1 MATGSW
7 KTSTNS
13 TQPALRSVSAERRS
27 EFGMNVD
34 NASGSHGSHG
44 GHGTSVAPR
53 PIPPSSDLNRWD
65 LADLLNPPAGQTS
78 FSRDRKMSLDFSPS
92 PAQPHHN
99 LYSPPELDQSYHLHP
114 ADAPNSPTAHQQLH
128 SHSFDNP
135 DSIDS
140 PDHPNYDIFPGPS
153 SGAFSSHRYRTNA
166 SSSSSLGPNY
176 GISSDGL
183 YSHSSFS
190 DSVPSFNGSNSG
202 NPYDMIHS
210 LPSSYG
216 SGKVSP
222 LTPNDPVGGLHHSAG
237 FPHVGNNK
245 DYPSQ
250 NFPDLPERRLPTIS
264 SGGYQSDLIEE
275 YGIGNMNGNVPFPP
289 SALQHFQD
297 RLGRFPPESRFNH
310 PGPPTTVP
318 SHVPA
323 PDILR
328 GIPPHATSSF
338 REGGVPGYEGMSHYL
353 GPNPHQDLSLRMP
366 DVDETLARMK
376 LQGHS
381 IMGASNDLQ
390 TFIRPYLDQY
400 VRTQNRLAFGERTVI
415 VMSSKVAQKS
425 YGTEKRFLCPPPTA
439 IMIGNS
445 WWTDVV
451 RRGEDPKLC
460 PPRVVVSISGEPAP
474 QEGSIEWTGSSG
486 KSFDVG
492 DPPTGT
498 TYIGR
503 CVGKQL
509 FISDVDEKKKKVEA
523 LVKIT
528 APASDDEPER
538 VIGVF
543 PSRPIKVISKPS
555 KKRQSAKNLELCINH
570 GSTISLFH
578 RLRSQTV
585 STKYLCVSGSGSSFK
600 GSDGAPL
607 MGLDQRSRSTTPSF
621 IARTASWDPFVMYI
635 VDVNK
640 PAGGIDAPPPPPPQP
655 DYPSPPP
662 NAIPFS
668 NNGSQIPIYY
678 NQTVV
683 LQCLTSGVVSPVLII
698 RKVDHQTTVVGGGL
712 QEGAKGVADHYCS
725 PGEVCGDPVSQ
736 LHKIAFEVYDSTKGM
751 PEPGTPGLTGAFL
764 SCMGEKVNTYRP
776 IDGRQW
782 NSHPQ
787 ATGTSSPTLPG
798 SPIASN
804 ASSSSEYFASG
815 STGSAPASPSATSSE
830 FLSNDGGR
838 VKKPSKR
845 SSSSAGG
852 ITKPVPKGR
861 RRPSSAGSVSS
872 GRRGSSSDAGAASGA
887 LWQVDI
893 GETSVWTIVGTD
905 QIRYNFYVPPVLFD
919 NQHAHQTGSF
929 PIPSKPVTPFPG
941 VVKYLPPDRAAEA
954 PKSNCASSRA
964 VLSKPNPHASKM
976 LTVYGENFSKNDPVS
991 VFFGSEP
998 SPFAEVRCTEVLGCL
1013 PPESQS
1019 AKRRPIILIRSDGVV
1034 FPSSTMYP

>member
-1 MATGSW
+1 MDTTDHSNYSLFTDN
-7 KTSTNS
+7 TSQRYRSNTTSSQNY
-13 TQPALRSVSAERRS
+13 AL
-27 EFGMNVD
+27 
-34 NASGSHGSHG
+34 
-44 GHGTSVAPR
+44 
-53 PIPPSSDLNRWD
+53 SSD
-65 LADLLNPPAGQTS
+65 Q
-78 FSRDRKMSLDFSPS
+78 
-92 PAQPHHN
+92 
-99 LYSPPELDQSYHLHP
+99 
-114 ADAPNSPTAHQQLH
+114 
-128 SHSFDNP
+128 
-135 DSIDS
+135 I
-140 PDHPNYDIFPGPS
+140 
-153 SGAFSSHRYRTNA
+153 
-166 SSSSSLGPNY
+166 
-176 GISSDGL
+176 
-183 YSHSSFS
+183 YSHNSFA
-190 DSVPSFNGSNSG
+190 DPVQSFNTSSQ
-202 NPYDMIHS
+202 NPYELITNIS
-210 LPSSYG
+210 

-222 LTPNDPVGGLHHSAG
+222 LTPADSVSSLHHSAT
-237 FPHVGNNK
+237 FPPK
-245 DYPSQ
+245 DFQQPPF
-250 NFPDLPERRLPTIS
+250 NDIHDRRLPGVAS
-264 SGGYQSDLIEE
+264 NAYHSE
-275 YGIGNMNGNVPFPP
+275 YPDEYAIGNMNDGLSFGPG
-289 SALQHFQD
+289 SMSHFQD
-297 RLGRFPPESRFNH
+297 RLPRFTQDRYPHSSHQLN
-310 PGPPTTVP
+310 GVP
-318 SHVPA
+318 SHMSNGHPSN
-323 PDILR
+323 DLMR
-328 GIPPHATSSF
+328 GIPPHATHGF
-338 REGGVPGYEGMSHYL
+338 RDSPVSPYPEISHY
-353 GPNPHQDLSLRMP
+353 PLSHDTRIHP
-366 DVDETLARMK
+366 VDDALNRMK
-376 LQGHS
+376 LHGH
-381 IMGASNDLQ
+381 MGASNDLQ
-390 TFIRPYLDQY
+390 TFIRPFLDQY
-400 VRTQNRLAFGERTVI
+400 VRTPNRLAFGERTVI

-451 RRGEDPKLC
+451 RRGEEPKLC

-474 QEGSIEWTGSSG
+474 QEGTIEWTGSSG
-486 KSFDVG
+486 KSFDIS

-640 PAGGIDAPPPPPPQP
+640 PAGGGLDAPPPPPPQP

-662 NAIPFS
+662 NAIPFT

-712 QEGAKGVADHYCS
+712 QEGAKGIADHYCS
-725 PGEVCGDPVSQ
+725 IGEVCGDPVSQ
-736 LHKIAFEVYDSTKGM
+736 LHKIAFEVYDATKGA
-751 PEPGTPGLTGAFL
+751 PEPGTPGQTGAFL

-782 NSHPQ
+782 NNTQ
-787 ATGTSSPTLPG
+787 GTGSNSPALPG
-798 SPIASN
+798 SPISP
-804 ASSSSEYFASG
+804 SSGPSGNGEYFG
-815 STGSAPASPSATSSE
+815 TKLESAPASPSATE
-830 FLSNDGGR
+830 FASNDGGR
-838 VKKPSKR
+838 VRVNKPKR
-845 SSSSAGG
+845 STSSAGG
-852 ITKPVPKGR
+852 IAKPVGKGR

-872 GRRGSSSDAGAASGA
+872 RRGSSSDAGASSGA

-919 NQHAHQTGSF
+919 NQHAPNTGSF

-941 VVKYLPPDRAAEA
+941 VVKYLPPDRAAET
-954 PKSNCASSRA
+954 PKTNCAQSRA

-976 LTVYGENFSKNDPVS
+976 LTVYGENFSKTDPVS

-998 SPFAEVRCTEVLGCL
+998 SPYVEVRCTEVLGCL
-1013 PPESQS
+1013 PPESQIV
-1019 AKRRPIILIRSDGVV
+1019 KRRPIILIRSDGVV
-1034 FPSSTMYP
+1034 FPSNTMYP

>member
-1 MATGSW
+1 
-7 KTSTNS
+7 
-13 TQPALRSVSAERRS
+13 
-27 EFGMNVD
+27 
-34 NASGSHGSHG
+34 
-44 GHGTSVAPR
+44 
-53 PIPPSSDLNRWD
+53 
-65 LADLLNPPAGQTS
+65 
-78 FSRDRKMSLDFSPS
+78 MSLDYSS
-92 PAQPHHN
+92 TPAIYAN
-99 LYSPPELDQSYHLHP
+99 NELDNNYHL
-114 ADAPNSPTAHQQLH
+114 DQNTHQILDNDYDVFPPH
-128 SHSFDNP
+128 SA
-135 DSIDS
+135 
-140 PDHPNYDIFPGPS
+140 S
-153 SGAFSSHRYRTNA
+153 SFSSNRYRTNA
-166 SSSSSLGPNY
+166 SSSSSIGPNY
-176 GISSDGL
+176 SDSL

-190 DSVPSFNGSNSG
+190 DSAPSFTGSAS
-202 NPYDMIHS
+202 YDLINS

-222 LTPNDPVGGLHHSAG
+222 LTPSDPASAIHSFPPHSKEFPPQNYNDLA
-237 FPHVGNNK
+237 
-245 DYPSQ
+245 D
-250 NFPDLPERRLPTIS
+250 RRLPTIPS
-264 SGGYQSDLIEE
+264 NGYQGDMIDDFAM
-275 YGIGNMNGNVPFPP
+275 GNVSTNVPFQPP
-289 SALQHFQD
+289 TIQHFPA
-297 RLGRFPPESRFNH
+297 RFPPENRFGHLPH
-310 PGPPTTVP
+310 PTVP
-318 SHVPA
+318 SHVP
-323 PDILR
+323 
-328 GIPPHATSSF
+328 GIPPQATGSF
-338 REGGVPGYEGMSHYL
+338 RDGPYEDMPHYMA
-353 GPNPHQDLSLRMP
+353 PSPHQDIALRMP
-366 DVDETLARMK
+366 TVDETLARMK

-381 IMGASNDLQ
+381 IMGSSNDLQ

-400 VRTQNRLAFGERTVI
+400 VRTPNRLAFGERTVI

-445 WWTDVV
+445 WWTDVL

-460 PPRVVVSISGEPAP
+460 PPRVVVSISGEPSP

-486 KSFDVG
+486 KSFDVS

-528 APASDDEPER
+528 AASSDDEPEH

-555 KKRQSAKNLELCINH
+555 KKRQSAKNLE
-570 GSTISLFH
+570 
-578 RLRSQTV
+578 RKLRSQTV

-655 DYPSPPP
+655 EYPSPPP

-712 QEGAKGVADHYCS
+712 QEGAKGIADHYCA

-782 NSHPQ
+782 N
-787 ATGTSSPTLPG
+787 TSSGNAGSNSPTLPG

-804 ASSSSEYFASG
+804 ASSASSEYFGHNPS
-815 STGSAPASPSATSSE
+815 GSAPASPSAATSE

-838 VKKPSKR
+838 VKKPPKR

-852 ITKPVPKGR
+852 ITKAVSKGR

-872 GRRGSSSDAGAASGA
+872 RRGSSSDSGAASGA

-919 NQHAHQTGSF
+919 QQHLPHTGSF

-941 VVKYLPPDRAAEA
+941 VVKYLPPDRAAEV

-991 VFFGSEP
+991 VFFGSDP

-1013 PPESQS
+1013 PPETPPST
-1019 AKRRPIILIRSDGVV
+1019 KRRPIILIRSDGVV

>member
-1 MATGSW
+1 MNDNPTHS
-7 KTSTNS
+7 
-13 TQPALRSVSAERRS
+13 PVLVS
-27 EFGMNVD
+27 
-34 NASGSHGSHG
+34 
-44 GHGTSVAPR
+44 R
-53 PIPPSSDLNRWD
+53 PHWD
-65 LADLLNPPAGQTS
+65 HRPKKIADA
-78 FSRDRKMSLDFSPS
+78 S
-92 PAQPHHN
+92 PAPH
-99 LYSPPELDQSYHLHP
+99 SHLHHHP
-114 ADAPNSPTAHQQLH
+114 FDHPDAMDTADHSNYSLFNESTSPTAFTSQ
-128 SHSFDNP
+128 
-135 DSIDS
+135 
-140 PDHPNYDIFPGPS
+140 
-153 SGAFSSHRYRTNA
+153 RYRTNA
-166 SSSSSLGPNY
+166 SSSSSLNHGFAIN
-176 GISSDGL
+176 SDGL
-183 YSHSSFS
+183 YSHASFG
-190 DSVPSFNGSNSG
+190 DSVPSFNGSNGG
-202 NPYDMIHS
+202 NPYDIITNLS
-210 LPSSYG
+210 

-222 LTPNDPVGGLHHSAG
+222 LTPSDSVTSLHHPPG
-237 FPHVGNNK
+237 FPPSVAGK
-245 DYPSQ
+245 DYPPQGYNDIHES
-250 NFPDLPERRLPTIS
+250 RRLPGVG
-264 SGGYQSDLIEE
+264 GGYHSE
-275 YGIGNMNGNVPFPP
+275 YPDDYAIGGINSGLPFSPG
-289 SALQHFQD
+289 AMQHFQD
-297 RLGRFPPESRFNH
+297 RLGRFPPERYSH
-310 PGPPTTVP
+310 PTGPPSGVSAHGLP
-318 SHVPA
+318 NGHGGS
-323 PDILR
+323 DLMR
-328 GIPPHATSSF
+328 GVAPHATF
-338 REGGVPGYEGMSHYL
+338 RENHVSPYDDMHYL
-353 GPNPHQDLSLRMP
+353 SNSHPEMRMHT
-366 DVDETLARMK
+366 VDETLARMK
-376 LQGHS
+376 LQGHP

-400 VRTQNRLAFGERTVI
+400 VRTPNRLAFGERTVI

-445 WWTDVV
+445 WWTDVI

-474 QEGSIEWTGSSG
+474 QEGTIEWTGSSG
-486 KSFDVG
+486 KSFDVS

-607 MGLDQRSRSTTPSF
+607 MGLDQRSR
-621 IARTASWDPFVMYI
+621 WDPFVMYI

-640 PAGGIDAPPPPPPQP
+640 PAGAGLDAPPPPPPQP

-662 NAIPFS
+662 NAIPFT

-712 QEGAKGVADHYCS
+712 QEGAKGIADHYCS

-736 LHKIAFEVYDSTKGM
+736 LHKIAFEVYDPNKGL
-751 PEPGTPGLTGAFL
+751 PEPGTPGITGAFL

-782 NSHPQ
+782 NTTQGNGANSPVLP
-787 ATGTSSPTLPG
+787 ASPISPTAGP
-798 SPIASN
+798 
-804 ASSSSEYFASG
+804 SSAND
-815 STGSAPASPSATSSE
+815 APASPSASE
-830 FLSNDGGR
+830 FLPSNDGGR
-838 VKKPSKR
+838 VMKKKR
-845 SSSSAGG
+845 STSSAGG
-852 ITKPVPKGR
+852 IAKPVGKGR

-872 GRRGSSSDAGAASGA
+872 RRGGASDAGASSGA

-919 NQHAHQTGSF
+919 NQHAPQTGSF

-954 PKSNCASSRA
+954 PKANCASSRA
-964 VLSKPNPHASKM
+964 VLSKPNPHTSKM
-976 LTVYGENFSKNDPVS
+976 LTVYGENFSKTDPVS

-998 SPFAEVRCTEVLGCL
+998 SPYVEVRCTEVLGCL
-1013 PPESQS
+1013 PPESQIV
-1019 AKRRPIILIRSDGVV
+1019 KRRPIILIRSDGVV
-1034 FPSSTMYP
+1034 FPSNTMYP

>member
-1 MATGSW
+1 
-7 KTSTNS
+7 
-13 TQPALRSVSAERRS
+13 
-27 EFGMNVD
+27 MNVD
-34 NASGSHGSHG
+34 NASSSHASHG
-44 GHGTSVAPR
+44 GHGASSAPR
-53 PIPPSSDLNRWD
+53 VGGNSDLNRWD
-65 LADLLNPPAGQTS
+65 LADLLNPPA
-78 FSRDRKMSLDFSPS
+78 RRKMSLDFASSGSALYHSPDLDQPFAIDPPNPPFNEHNDSDS
-92 PAQPHHN
+92 PA
-99 LYSPPELDQSYHLHP
+99 
-114 ADAPNSPTAHQQLH
+114 
-128 SHSFDNP
+128 
-135 DSIDS
+135 
-140 PDHPNYDIFPGPS
+140 YDIFP
-153 SGAFSSHRYRTNA
+153 A
-166 SSSSSLGPNY
+166 SSSFNPR
-176 GISSDGL
+176 L
-183 YSHSSFS
+183 YSHSSFN
-190 DSVPSFNGSNSG
+190 DSAPSFTGSAS
-202 NPYDMIHS
+202 YDVINS

-222 LTPNDPVGGLHHSAG
+222 LTPSDPVGGIH
-237 FPHVGNNK
+237 
-245 DYPSQ
+245 
-250 NFPDLPERRLPTIS
+250 
-264 SGGYQSDLIEE
+264 
-275 YGIGNMNGNVPFPP
+275 PFPP
-289 SALQHFQD
+289 PPKEFLSPSFSDSSDRRLSSYQNDMIDDFAMGNISSNPPFSPSAIQHFQ
-297 RLGRFPPESRFNH
+297 GRFPPENRFSH
-310 PGPPTTVP
+310 PGPSPIVP
-318 SHVPA
+318 SHVS
-323 PDILR
+323 
-328 GIPPHATSSF
+328 GIPPHVTSSY
-338 REGGVPGYEGMSHYL
+338 RD
-353 GPNPHQDLSLRMP
+353 GPVSPYVDYIGSSHQDMSRMP
-366 DVDETLARMK
+366 TVDETLARMK
-376 LQGHS
+376 LHGQS
-381 IMGASNDLQ
+381 IMGTSNDLH
-390 TFIRPYLDQY
+390 TFIRPYLEQY
-400 VRTQNRLAFGERTVI
+400 VRTPNRLAFGERTVI

-445 WWTDVV
+445 WWADVV

-460 PPRVVVSISGEPAP
+460 PPRVVISISGEPAP

-486 KSFDVG
+486 KSFDVS

-528 APASDDEPER
+528 APSSDDEPER

-655 DYPSPPP
+655 EYPSPPP

-736 LHKIAFEVYDSTKGM
+736 LHKIAFEVYDNNKGT
-751 PEPGTPGLTGAFL
+751 PEAGTPGLTGAFL

-782 NSHPQ
+782 KH
-787 ATGTSSPTLPG
+787 TSPNAETNSPTLPG

-804 ASSSSEYFASG
+804 ASSTGSDYFG
-815 STGSAPASPSATSSE
+815 PNPGSAPASPSTSE
-830 FLSNDGGR
+830 FASNDGGR
-838 VKKPSKR
+838 VKKPPKR

-852 ITKPVPKGR
+852 MSKPVPKNR

-872 GRRGSSSDAGAASGA
+872 RRGSTSDGGAVSGA
-887 LWQVDI
+887 LWEVDI

-919 NQHAHQTGSF
+919 NQHVSQTSSF

-941 VVKYLPPDRAAEA
+941 VVKYLPPDRAAEV

-976 LTVYGENFSKNDPVS
+976 LTVYGENFSKTDPVS

-998 SPFAEVRCTEVLGCL
+998 SPFSEVRCTEVLGCL
-1013 PPESQS
+1013 PPETQS
-1019 AKRRPIILIRSDGVV
+1019 PKRRPIILIRSDGVV
-1034 FPSSTMYP
+1034 FPSNTMYP

>member
-1 MATGSW
+1 MAQTSW
-7 KTSTNS
+7 LTSAIHGERTSRSDLYENS
-13 TQPALRSVSAERRS
+13 TSSS
-27 EFGMNVD
+27 
-34 NASGSHGSHG
+34 
-44 GHGTSVAPR
+44 SVAPR
-53 PIPPSSDLNRWD
+53 PIPPPSDISRWD
-65 LADLLNPPAGQTS
+65 LAEILNPTS
-78 FSRDRKMSLDFSPS
+78 AFRDRKVSMDFTSG
-92 PAQPHHN
+92 PAGPQHN
-99 LYSPPELDQSYHLHP
+99 VYGQSEIDHPFSTLHTSDP
-114 ADAPNSPTAHQQLH
+114 DHSNYDLFSHSAPNS
-128 SHSFDNP
+128 F
-135 DSIDS
+135 
-140 PDHPNYDIFPGPS
+140 
-153 SGAFSSHRYRTNA
+153 GARYRNT
-166 SSSSSLGPNY
+166 SSSSLGGNY
-176 GISSDGL
+176 AGLNGDSL
-183 YSHSSFS
+183 YSQQSFN
-190 DSVPSFNGSNSG
+190 DSVPSFGSSNG

-222 LTPNDPVGGLHHSAG
+222 LTPSDSVGPLHPSFPVGG
-237 FPHVGNNK
+237 K
-245 DYPSQ
+245 DFVSP
-250 NFPDLPERRLPTIS
+250 NFPDFTPDRRLSSVS
-264 SGGYQSDLIEE
+264 SGTYGSDLSDDFA
-275 YGIGNMNGNVPFPP
+275 MNNVNGSLPFPP
-289 SALQHFQD
+289 SALQHFSD
-297 RLGRFPPESRFNH
+297 RLGRFQ
-310 PGPPTTVP
+310 PGNGISPISPTAH
-318 SHVPA
+318 S

-328 GIPPHATSSF
+328 GVAPHATH
-338 REGGVPGYEGMSHYL
+338 GYRPDGMNGFDDIQYM
-353 GPNPHQDLSLRMP
+353 GNPHGDYRMSG
-366 DVDETLARMK
+366 VDEQLARVG
-376 LQGHS
+376 LRGPS
-381 IMGASNDLQ
+381 IMGTSSDLS
-390 TFIRPYLDQY
+390 TFIRPYLEQY
-400 VRTQNRLAFGERTVI
+400 VRTSNRLAFGERTVI
-415 VMSSKVAQKS
+415 VMSSRVAQKS

-445 WWTDVV
+445 WWSDVH

-460 PPRVVVSISGEPAP
+460 PPRVVISISGEPAP

-486 KSFDVG
+486 KSFDVS

-528 APASDDEPER
+528 APSSDDEPER
-538 VIGVF
+538 VIGIF

-607 MGLDQRSRSTTPSF
+607 MGLDQRSRSNTPSF

-640 PAGGIDAPPPPPPQP
+640 PTGGIDVPPPPALQP

-662 NAIPFS
+662 NAIPFT

-698 RKVDHQTTVVGGGL
+698 RKVDHQTTAVGGGL
-712 QEGAKGVADHYCS
+712 QEGAKGVADHFCA

-736 LHKIAFEVYDSTKGM
+736 LHKIAFEVYDGAKSM
-751 PEPGTPGLTGAFL
+751 PDPGTPGITGAFL

-782 NSHPQ
+782 NNGGSNSGNSPV
-787 ATGTSSPTLPG
+787 ASPVSSTPV
-798 SPIASN
+798 SSN
-804 ASSSSEYFASG
+804 GSEYFGHSLD
-815 STGSAPASPSATSSE
+815 SAPESPSSPD

-838 VKKPSKR
+838 VKKKR
-845 SSSSAGG
+845 GTSSAGG
-852 ITKPVPKGR
+852 PSKNPTKGR
-861 RRPSSAGSVSS
+861 RRPSSAGSVTS
-872 GRRGSSSDAGAASGA
+872 GRRGSTSDSGAASGA

-919 NQHAHQTGSF
+919 NQHAPQTGSF

-954 PKSNCASSRA
+954 PKANCSSSRSM
-964 VLSKPNPHASKM
+964 LSKPNPHASKM
-976 LTVYGENFSKNDPVS
+976 LTVYGENFSKSDPVS

-998 SPFAEVRCTEVLGCL
+998 SPYVEVRCTEVLGCL
-1013 PPESQS
+1013 PPEQQM
-1019 AKRRPIILIRSDGVV
+1019 AKRRPIILIRPDGVV
-1034 FPSSTMYP
+1034 FPSNTMYP

>member
-1 MATGSW
+1 MAQAAWLPPIS
-7 KTSTNS
+7 TSAN
-13 TQPALRSVSAERRS
+13 PERRS
-27 EFGMNVD
+27 EFVVNS
-34 NASGSHGSHG
+34 APSS
-44 GHGTSVAPR
+44 SVA
-53 PIPPSSDLNRWD
+53 SRWD
-65 LADLLNPPAGQTS
+65 LADILNPA
-78 FSRDRKMSLDFSPS
+78 RDNHDRKLSMDFAAANSPS
-92 PAQPHHN
+92 SSQHP
-99 LYSPPELDQSYHLHP
+99 LYQPELD
-114 ADAPNSPTAHQQLH
+114 PNFNMHSSDHQPPPSHHNMQQL
-128 SHSFDNP
+128 DGL
-135 DSIDS
+135 DT
-140 PDHPNYDIFPGPS
+140 DHTNYDIFNTNS
-153 SGAFSSHRYRTNA
+153 ANTFASHRYRTNA
-166 SSSSSLGPNY
+166 SSSSSLGPPSY
-176 GISSDGL
+176 GLNGDNL
-183 YSHSSFS
+183 YSHPPFG
-190 DSVPSFNGSNSG
+190 DSVPPFNGSGN
-202 NPYDMIHS
+202 NPYEVMNGM
-210 LPSSYG
+210 SSAYS

-222 LTPNDPVGGLHHSAG
+222 LTPSDPVGGLQHS
-237 FPHVGNNK
+237 
-245 DYPSQ
+245 S
-250 NFPDLPERRLPTIS
+250 
-264 SGGYQSDLIEE
+264 
-275 YGIGNMNGNVPFPP
+275 PFPP
-289 SALQHFQD
+289 GKDFSNSHQYPDLISDRRLSGVSNGSYPSDFDGDYPMGAVGTALPFPQAPPLHHFSD
-297 RLGRFPPESRFNH
+297 RRFHN
-310 PGPPTTVP
+310 GPPQTVP
-318 SHVPA
+318 SHLP
-323 PDILR
+323 PSHNDDILR
-328 GIPPHATSSF
+328 GVAPQATNSF
-338 REGGVPGYEGMSHYL
+338 REGGVNGFPDIPHYL
-353 GPNPHQDLSLRMP
+353 GSNPHPEIPLRMP
-366 DVDETLARMK
+366 AVDETLARMRIH
-376 LQGHS
+376 GHS
-381 IMGASNDLQ
+381 VMGASNDLQ
-390 TFIRPYLDQY
+390 TFIRPFLDQY
-400 VRTQNRLAFGERTVI
+400 VRTPNRLAFGERTVI

-460 PPRVVVSISGEPAP
+460 PPRVTVSISGEPVP

-486 KSFDVG
+486 KSFDVS

-538 VIGVF
+538 VIGTF

-662 NAIPFS
+662 NAIPFT

-712 QEGAKGVADHYCS
+712 QEGAKGVADHYCAL
-725 PGEVCGDPVSQ
+725 GEVCGDPVSQ
-736 LHKIAFEVYDSTKGM
+736 LHKIAFEVYDATKGM
-751 PEPGTPGLTGAFL
+751 PEPGTPGQTGTFL

-776 IDGRQW
+776 IEGRQW
-782 NSHPQ
+782 NTQNGSN
-787 ATGTSSPTLPG
+787 SPTLPS
-798 SPIASN
+798 SPIASTPV
-804 ASSSSEYFASG
+804 SSTGSEYFGHG
-815 STGSAPASPSATSSE
+815 SVDSAPASPTSATAD

-838 VKKPSKR
+838 VKKKR
-845 SSSSAGG
+845 STSSAGG
-852 ITKPVPKGR
+852 IAKTMPKGR
-861 RRPSSAGSVSS
+861 RRPSSAGSATS
-872 GRRGSSSDAGAASGA
+872 GRRGSGSDSGA
-887 LWQVDI
+887 SSGSLWQVDI

-919 NQHAHQTGSF
+919 NQHAPQTGSF

-941 VVKYLPPDRAAEA
+941 VVKYLPPDRASEA

-976 LTVYGENFSKNDPVS
+976 LTVYGENFSKTDPVS

-998 SPFAEVRCTEVLGCL
+998 SPYVEVRCTEVLGCL
-1013 PPESQS
+1013 PPENQLV
-1019 AKRRPIILIRSDGVV
+1019 KRRPIVLVRSDGIV
-1034 FPSSTMYP
+1034 FPSNVMYP

>member
-1 MATGSW
+1 M
-7 KTSTNS
+7 
-13 TQPALRSVSAERRS
+13 
-27 EFGMNVD
+27 
-34 NASGSHGSHG
+34 
-44 GHGTSVAPR
+44 
-53 PIPPSSDLNRWD
+53 
-65 LADLLNPPAGQTS
+65 
-78 FSRDRKMSLDFSPS
+78 
-92 PAQPHHN
+92 
-99 LYSPPELDQSYHLHP
+99 YSQ
-114 ADAPNSPTAHQQLH
+114 
-128 SHSFDNP
+128 
-135 DSIDS
+135 
-140 PDHPNYDIFPGPS
+140 
-153 SGAFSSHRYRTNA
+153 
-166 SSSSSLGPNY
+166 
-176 GISSDGL
+176 
-183 YSHSSFS
+183 SSFA
-190 DSVPSFNGSNSG
+190 DSAPSFNGSAS
-202 NPYDMIHS
+202 YDLISS

-222 LTPNDPVGGLHHSAG
+222 LTPSDSVAALHPFSPHSKE
-237 FPHVGNNK
+237 FPSH
-245 DYPSQ
+245 
-250 NFPDLPERRLPTIS
+250 NFSDLQDRRLPTIS
-264 SGGYQSDLIEE
+264 PNTYQNDMIDDFAM
-275 YGIGNMNGNVPFPP
+275 GAINGNPPFPP
-289 SALQHFQD
+289 PLQSFS
-297 RLGRFPPESRFNH
+297 GRFAPPDNRFN
-310 PGPPTTVP
+310 PAPCPPPTLP
-318 SHVPA
+318 SHVPT
-323 PDILR
+323 
-328 GIPPHATSSF
+328 IPPLVTNSYHRDGPVS
-338 REGGVPGYEGMSHYL
+338 PYEDMPHYMT
-353 GPNPHQDLSLRMP
+353 PSPHQDMPLRMP
-366 DVDETLARMK
+366 SVDETLSRMK

-381 IMGASNDLQ
+381 IIGTSGDLH

-400 VRTQNRLAFGERTVI
+400 VRTPNRLAFGERTII

-425 YGTEKRFLCPPPTA
+425 FLCPPPTA

-445 WWTDVV
+445 WWSDVV

-460 PPRVVVSISGEPAP
+460 PPRVVISISGEPAP

-486 KSFDVG
+486 KSFDVS
-492 DPPTGT
+492 DSPTGT

-528 APASDDEPER
+528 APASDEEPER

-555 KKRQSAKNLELCINH
+555 KKRQSAKNLEH
-570 GSTISLFH
+570 
-578 RLRSQTV
+578 
-585 STKYLCVSGSGSSFK
+585 
-600 GSDGAPL
+600 
-607 MGLDQRSRSTTPSF
+607 
-621 IARTASWDPFVMYI
+621 PFVIYI

-668 NNGSQIPIYY
+668 NNGSQIPVYY

-712 QEGAKGVADHYCS
+712 HEGAKGVADHYCS
-725 PGEVCGDPVSQ
+725 LGEVCGDPVSQ

-751 PEPGTPGLTGAFL
+751 PEAGTPGLTGAFL

-782 NSHPQ
+782 KHPSPNLE
-787 ATGTSSPTLPG
+787 TNSPTMPS

-804 ASSSSEYFASG
+804 SPSTSSDYFGNNAS
-815 STGSAPASPSATSSE
+815 GSAPASPSTASSE
-830 FLSNDGGR
+830 FLTNDGGR
-838 VKKPSKR
+838 VKKPPKR

-852 ITKPVPKGR
+852 LSKHVPKNR

-872 GRRGSSSDAGAASGA
+872 RRGSTSDGGAASGA
-887 LWQVDI
+887 LWEVDI

-905 QIRYNFYVPPVLFD
+905 QVRYNFYVPPVLFD

-929 PIPSKPVTPFPG
+929 PIPTKPVTPFPG
-941 VVKYLPPDRAAEA
+941 VVKYLPPDRAAEV

-964 VLSKPNPHASKM
+964 VLSKPNPHTSKM
-976 LTVYGENFSKNDPVS
+976 LTVYGENFSKTDPVN

-998 SPFAEVRCTEVLGCL
+998 SPFSEVRCTEVLGCL

-1019 AKRRPIILIRSDGVV
+1019 PKRRPIILIRSDGVV
-1034 FPSSTMYP
+1034 FPSNTMYP

>member
-1 MATGSW
+1 MAQTSW
-7 KTSTNS
+7 LSSAIHGERTSRSDLYENS
-13 TQPALRSVSAERRS
+13 SSS
-27 EFGMNVD
+27 
-34 NASGSHGSHG
+34 
-44 GHGTSVAPR
+44 SVAPR
-53 PIPPSSDLNRWD
+53 PIPPPSDISRWD
-65 LADLLNPPAGQTS
+65 LAEILNPTSAFRERKLSMDFTSGSAGPQHSVYGQSEIDHPFSALHTS
-78 FSRDRKMSLDFSPS
+78 DPDHSSYDLFSHS
-92 PAQPHHN
+92 
-99 LYSPPELDQSYHLHP
+99 
-114 ADAPNSPTAHQQLH
+114 APNS
-128 SHSFDNP
+128 F
-135 DSIDS
+135 
-140 PDHPNYDIFPGPS
+140 
-153 SGAFSSHRYRTNA
+153 GARYRNA
-166 SSSSSLGPNY
+166 SSSSLGGNY
-176 GISSDGL
+176 AGLNGDSL
-183 YSHSSFS
+183 YSQQSFN
-190 DSVPSFNGSNSG
+190 DSVPSFGSSNG

-222 LTPNDPVGGLHHSAG
+222 LTPSDPVGPLHPP
-237 FPHVGNNK
+237 FPVGGK
-245 DYPSQ
+245 DFTSS
-250 NFPDLPERRLPTIS
+250 NFPDFTPDRRLS
-264 SGGYQSDLIEE
+264 SVSSNTYGSDLSDDFAM
-275 YGIGNMNGNVPFPP
+275 NNGNLPFPS
-289 SALQHFQD
+289 SALQHFSE
-297 RLGRFPPESRFNH
+297 RLGRFQSGANSGISPIS
-310 PGPPTTVP
+310 PTAH
-318 SHVPA
+318 S

-328 GIPPHATSSF
+328 GVAPHATH
-338 REGGVPGYEGMSHYL
+338 GYRPDNGMNGFDDMQYM
-353 GPNPHQDLSLRMP
+353 GNPHGDYRMSG
-366 DVDETLARMK
+366 VDEQLARVG
-376 LQGHS
+376 LRGPS
-381 IMGASNDLQ
+381 IMGTSSDLS
-390 TFIRPYLDQY
+390 TFIRPYLEQY
-400 VRTQNRLAFGERTVI
+400 VRTPNRLAFGERTVI

-445 WWTDVV
+445 WWSDVH

-460 PPRVVVSISGEPAP
+460 PPRVVISISGEPAP

-486 KSFDVG
+486 KSFDVS
-492 DPPTGT
+492 DPPSGT

-528 APASDDEPER
+528 APSSDDEPER
-538 VIGVF
+538 VIGIF

-607 MGLDQRSRSTTPSF
+607 MGLDQRSRTNTPSF

-640 PAGGIDAPPPPPPQP
+640 PTGGIDVPPPPALQP

-662 NAIPFS
+662 NAIPFT

-712 QEGAKGVADHYCS
+712 QEGAKGVADHFCA

-736 LHKIAFEVYDSTKGM
+736 LHKIAFEVYDGAKGM
-751 PEPGTPGLTGAFL
+751 PEPGTPGITGAFL

-782 NSHPQ
+782 NS
-787 ATGTSSPTLPG
+787 GGSNSG
-798 SPIASN
+798 NSPIASPV
-804 ASSSSEYFASG
+804 SSTPVSSNGSEYFG
-815 STGSAPASPSATSSE
+815 HNLDSAPESPSSPD

-838 VKKPSKR
+838 VKKKR
-845 SSSSAGG
+845 GTSSAGG
-852 ITKPVPKGR
+852 PSKNPTKGR
-861 RRPSSAGSVSS
+861 RRPSSAGSVTS
-872 GRRGSSSDAGAASGA
+872 GRRGSTSDSGAASGA

-919 NQHAHQTGSF
+919 AQHAPQTGSF

-954 PKSNCASSRA
+954 PKANCSSSRSM
-964 VLSKPNPHASKM
+964 LSKPNPHASKM
-976 LTVYGENFSKNDPVS
+976 LTVYGENFSKSDPVS
-991 VFFGSEP
+991 VFFGHEP
-998 SPFAEVRCTEVLGCL
+998 SPYVEVRCTEVLGCL
-1013 PPESQS
+1013 PPEQQI
-1019 AKRRPIILIRSDGVV
+1019 AKRRPIILIRPDGVV
-1034 FPSSTMYP
+1034 FPSNTMYP